1 MMIRLLEFQVEMA
14 YLMYLFLPKYYVT
27 QHETRQTVNDSPCQ
41 MLVNEIS
48 WEQIISKVEFILV
61 Y

>member
-1 MMIRLLEFQVEMA
+1 MTYLLYF
-14 YLMYLFLPKYYVT
+14 FLPKYGVMQYAT
-27 QHETRQTVNDSPCQ
+27 QQTVDDFPAQ